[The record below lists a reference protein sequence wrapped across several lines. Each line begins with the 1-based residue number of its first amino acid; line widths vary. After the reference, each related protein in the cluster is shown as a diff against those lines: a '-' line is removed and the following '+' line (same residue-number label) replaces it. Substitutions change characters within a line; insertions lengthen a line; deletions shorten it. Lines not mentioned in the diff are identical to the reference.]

1 MLTEAVIY
9 LKLNSVMMD
18 LPNLPKGING
28 GSSLPYQQDGVSLK
42 NRFSNQ
48 YLLFLL

>member
-1 MLTEAVIY
+1 MLTEAVIC
-9 LKLNSVMMD
+9 LKHNSVTMD
-18 LPNLPKGING
+18 HLSLPKDING

-42 NRFSNQ
+42 SRFSNQ